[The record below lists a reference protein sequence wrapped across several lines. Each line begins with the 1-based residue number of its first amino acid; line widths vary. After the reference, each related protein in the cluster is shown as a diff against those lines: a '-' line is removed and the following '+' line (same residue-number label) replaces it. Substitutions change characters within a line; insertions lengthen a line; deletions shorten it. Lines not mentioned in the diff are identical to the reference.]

1 MAVCF
6 FQQTIFQMAT
16 GLERMAKKLWF
27 LAGAVFMG
35 LAAWKHIGAFFMMGC
50 WCFYW
55 SSDGCSKAQK

>member
-1 MAVCF
+1 
-6 FQQTIFQMAT
+6 
-16 GLERMAKKLWF
+16 MAKKLWL